1 MAFSLLPKNK
11 YFFVLFNNQTQ
22 VAIAAAVLFAQQASQ
37 GDFGLESVKKM
48 RDIEHKADDI
58 AHEIMDR
65 LNKTFITPFDR
76 EDIQSLACSI
86 DDVVDLI
93 YTISNRMKVYKIT
106 QVDSHLVEFSTII
119 EKSVR
124 MLALAVEGLIDT
136 SKPQTVLDACIEVNR
151 LENIGDTMRDEI
163 LGELFETTTD
173 AIHLIKWKE
182 IYQFTEEVL
191 DLCEDAVHVVESIM
205 VKQA

>member
-1 MAFSLLPKNK
+1 MAFSLLPKKTN
-11 YFFVLFNNQTQ
+11 FFVLFNKQTQ
-22 VAIAAAVLFAQQASQ
+22 FAIAAAVLFAQQASQ

-48 RDIEHKADDI
+48 RDIEHQADDI
-58 AHEIMDR
+58 AHEIMHR

-86 DDVVDLI
+86 DDVIDLI
-93 YTISNRMKVYKIT
+93 YTITNRMKVYKVVVI
-106 QVDSHLVEFSTII
+106 DKYLVEFSTII

-124 MLALAVEGLIDT
+124 ALAGAIEGLSD
-136 SKPQTVLDACIEVNR
+136 SKHHQTVIDRCIEVNR
-151 LENIGDTMRDEI
+151 LENIGDTMRDAI
-163 LGELFETTTD
+163 LGELFETAHD
-173 AIHLIKWKE
+173 PIFLIKWKE

-191 DLCEDAVHVVESIM
+191 DLCEDAAHVVESIM